1 MFDAIKRFW
10 TGLKSGVASAS
21 FLSLTG
27 TDKSKNSKENTIIEE
42 VNEET
47 ICIDEWVIIEVSHA
61 SNSQIATNN

>member
-10 TGLKSGVASAS
+10 TGFKSGVVSAS

-47 ICIDEWVIIEVSHA
+47 VCIEEWVVVEV
-61 SNSQIATNN
+61 NDV

>member
-47 ICIDEWVIIEVSHA
+47 TCIDEWVFVEVDE
-61 SNSQIATNN
+61 T